1 VANDAALRVTSVKKS
16 YALGETRLEVLRG
29 VDLAIPGGQMVSVM
43 GPSGVGKSTLLNCI
57 SGLDTPDEGRIEVL
71 GEDIAA
77 RDDEGRTLLR
87 RQRIGIVYQFFNLVP
102 TLSAR
107 ENVMLPFLIDRVPVD
122 ERAVDASLDRV
133 GMTKRA
139 GHLPAQLSG
148 GEMQLV
154 SIARAIV
161 RRPPLLLADEPTG
174 NVNVATGKKIM
185 ALLADVV
192 KEVGAAMLLV
202 THNPARSP
210 RRASSRARTCR
221 APTCTIGSRASGSD
235 VGLFALIFDRMVRV
249 LAARNLWSD
258 RFGTLAAIL
267 GVALGT
273 ATVNVVLVLDVNT
286 VRVESGAFASDPRVA
301 KPPDTIAI
309 RGVRGDGAEIPQ
321 KSARQATHEDYE
333 VMRSAIRLGSLAAFL
348 VGALIVFFTF
358 GVVVDR
364 RRREVALLRSL
375 GALPKQVGAIFV
387 REALIIGLSGAALGL
402 LSSIPMAYLAAAAGI
417 TTTGRA
423 RIALHA
429 LTFPW
434 SSMALVSAIGAATA
448 LLGVLRP
455 VRDVLRLDVSRTLR
469 PRFLDDEGPR
479 AAARKARAVTLI
491 ALPFTIL
498 VYALMRPFF
507 RQALP
512 SLTFFVVEAG
522 LTCVAFLATLLLVPE
537 LVRRLGGLT
546 VRLVPG
552 RAGAVRLVTQR
563 RVEHQ
568 GHELSWSVSGVM
580 MVFALLLALHIATFG
595 LKREIMAWADDAL
608 HGELFLYPVDAPA
621 RADAVTPYL
630 PPGERACRFSWRT
643 PWPNAVQAVD
653 RDDLVWLAET
663 VKRPDLVAIARKLGP
678 GKAILSK
685 MMAKR
690 YRVRE
695 GDFIELSGRGGTKR
709 LAIVGVT
716 DGLGFIPY
724 QQPYRNSKTYAT
736 IDAADQELLTPY
748 TESLGA
754 VAVIPDGERPLIERW
769 IGQMY
774 RQSRLRGMMPFPGS
788 YYRWIRVR
796 ETQRDFVIFD
806 LILFLTSVLA
816 AIGIANQLV
825 LSVHARQREIAL
837 FRVLGMTGGDVRR
850 MIVLEGAFIGM
861 LGGGL
866 AALMGVPL
874 GAAAVGAL
882 KTVSAFEVSFAV
894 PLRFVVATIVG
905 AVIVSLGASL
915 YPAAKAAKRSSAE
928 SVHYE

>member
-1 VANDAALRVTSVKKS
+1 MS
-16 YALGETRLEVLRG
+16 
-29 VDLAIPGGQMVSVM
+29 
-43 GPSGVGKSTLLNCI
+43 
-57 SGLDTPDEGRIEVL
+57 
-71 GEDIAA
+71 
-77 RDDEGRTLLR
+77 
-87 RQRIGIVYQFFNLVP
+87 
-102 TLSAR
+102 
-107 ENVMLPFLIDRVPVD
+107 
-122 ERAVDASLDRV
+122 
-133 GMTKRA
+133 
-139 GHLPAQLSG
+139 
-148 GEMQLV
+148 
-154 SIARAIV
+154 
-161 RRPPLLLADEPTG
+161 
-174 NVNVATGKKIM
+174 
-185 ALLADVV
+185 
-192 KEVGAAMLLV
+192 
-202 THNPARSP
+202 
-210 RRASSRARTCR
+210 
-221 APTCTIGSRASGSD
+221 
-235 VGLFALIFDRMVRV
+235 LFALIFDRMVKI

-286 VRVESGAFASDPRVA
+286 VRVETGSFSSDPRVA
-301 KPPDTIAI
+301 KLPDTIAI
-309 RGVRGDGAEIPQ
+309 RGLTATGAEIPQ

-375 GALPKQVGAIFV
+375 GALPRQVAAIFV
-387 REALIIGLSGAALGL
+387 REALFIGLCGAALGL
-402 LSSIPMAYLAAAAGI
+402 LASIPMAYLAAAAGI

-423 RIALHA
+423 RIALRA
-429 LTFPW
+429 ITFPW
-434 SSMALVSAIGAATA
+434 STMALVSTVGAGTA

-455 VRDVLRLDVSRTLR
+455 VRDVLRLDVPRTLR

-479 AAARKARAVTLI
+479 AAARKARAVTLV

-507 RQALP
+507 REALP

-546 VRLVPG
+546 VRILPG
-552 RAGAVRLVTQR
+552 GAGAVRLVTQR
-563 RVEHQ
+563 RIEHQ

-595 LKREIMAWADDAL
+595 LRREILAWADEAL
-608 HGELFLYPVDAPA
+608 HGELFLYPLDAPA
-621 RADAVTPYL
+621 RADSVTPYL
-630 PPGERACRFSWRT
+630 PNGERACAFSWRT
-643 PWPNAVQAVD
+643 PWPNGVQAVKA
-653 RDDLVWLAET
+653 DDLVWLAEKN
-663 VKRPDLVAIARKLGP
+663 KRPDLAAIARKLGP

-690 YRVRE
+690 YRVNE
-695 GDFIELSGRGGTKR
+695 GDVLELSGRGGTKR
-709 LAIVGVT
+709 LTIVAVT

-724 QQPYRNSKTYAT
+724 QQPYRNSKTFAT
-736 IDAADQELLTPY
+736 IDAADQDLLTPY
-748 TESLGA
+748 TESVGA
-754 VAVIPDGERPLIERW
+754 VAAIPEGERPAIERF
-769 IGQMY
+769 IRRM
-774 RQSRLRGMMPFPGS
+774 RRERRMMGMMAFPGS

-796 ETQRDFVIFD
+796 ETARDFVIFD

-837 FRVLGMTGGDVRR
+837 FRVLGMTASDVRR
-850 MIVLEGAFIGM
+850 MVVLEGGFIGM

-894 PLRFVVATIVG
+894 PIRYVVGTVVG
-905 AVIVSLGASL
+905 AVVVSLLASL
-915 YPAAKAAKRSSAE
+915 YPAAKAARGSSAE